1 MSKKDVRV
9 GDRVQTIKGR
19 GIVIEDYDT
28 GVVVELDG
36 DHGTYFFD
44 NNGVWIIAEDNHM
57 NFDNLVITKVISADF
72 WYHTC
77 PNCGYKNLK
86 ENRVEVCP
94 DCGTDLR
101 FGHMENI

>member
-44 NNGVWIIAEDNHM
+44 NNGVWIIVEDN
-57 NFDNLVITKVISADF
+57 K
-72 WYHTC
+72 
-77 PNCGYKNLK
+77 K
-86 ENRVEVCP
+86 
-94 DCGTDLR
+94 
-101 FGHMENI
+101 